1 MVRQA
6 TQVMGARRAT
16 RMLGALLAVLVV
28 GVAGP
33 AIGTA
38 AAQDTAQD
46 TGDLGAQIDQV
57 AGELAGADAEI
68 AQIQGARDQLD
79 TAVLAAQRKADA
91 LRSDSSQREQVRA
104 DLVAQARAFAIQ
116 RYMYG
121 SSGSRDLLAFLA
133 ALAKPADDAVWGL
146 ATLEVTSAAALDEA
160 EQVSEARDAVED
172 RLATAQSDLLVLS
185 AARDRKDQELRAAAA
200 RRTDVAGRFE
210 AVVRELGQA
219 TVNGMSTVAYD
230 AYRQAE
236 ATLAAEQPGCGLR
249 WELLAAIGK
258 TESNHGVGRLDAF
271 GNSQIAI
278 VGIPIGGDTDGGLLD
293 GDSSQDHAVGPMQF
307 IPSTWKRWGTD
318 ANGDGRTDPGNI
330 VDATTAAGR
339 YLCRAAG
346 DLTLTS
352 EAGVIRAILSYNP
365 NQTYLRVVGARFEAL
380 ANDLAAGWFS
390 AAALPPPPPPVA
402 DLPANAGPS
411 GRVAAGGTPAPPPP
425 PPPTEVVDVKVF
437 GPQDLAV
444 PTTAPVTIADG
455 ECLGASLVLD
465 GRSGFLRCRPV
476 KGAKPSSVRDPCE
489 RAPYDPSLVGCL
501 PDPTGA
507 PTLLRVDAASIEDV
521 GGATPP
527 PPYRLLVL
535 DGGDRCVPVPAPEP
549 PPAPPSKGGGK
560 GGAGTG
566 GAGTTTS
573 TTDSPRNGQGTSTT
587 STAPATSTTTS
598 TTTTAAPSSTTTT
611 APTPTVPIAERRTYT
626 CASGAV
632 VIGLPDTSSATWTAT
647 VRQDGLADR
656 RLPVVKAIS

>member
-1 MVRQA
+1 M
-6 TQVMGARRAT
+6 
-16 RMLGALLAVLVV
+16 
-28 GVAGP
+28 
-33 AIGTA
+33 
-38 AAQDTAQD
+38 
-46 TGDLGAQIDQV
+46 
-57 AGELAGADAEI
+57 
-68 AQIQGARDQLD
+68 
-79 TAVLAAQRKADA
+79 
-91 LRSDSSQREQVRA
+91 
-104 DLVAQARAFAIQ
+104 
-116 RYMYG
+116 
-121 SSGSRDLLAFLA
+121 
-133 ALAKPADDAVWGL
+133 
-146 ATLEVTSAAALDEA
+146 
-160 EQVSEARDAVED
+160 
-172 RLATAQSDLLVLS
+172 
-185 AARDRKDQELRAAAA
+185 
-200 RRTDVAGRFE
+200 AGRFE

-219 TVNGMSTVAYD
+219 TVNGMSTVAYN

-293 GDSSQDHAVGPMQF
+293 GDSSHDHAVGPMQF

-330 VDATTAAGR
+330 VDAATAAGR

-346 DLTLTS
+346 DLTLTT

-402 DLPANAGPS
+402 DLPANAGPG
-411 GRVAAGGTPAPPPP
+411 GRAAAGGTPAPPPP

-465 GRSGFLRCRPV
+465 GRGGFLRCRPV
-476 KGAKPSSVRDPCE
+476 QGAVFDPCE
-489 RAPYDPSLVGCL
+489 QAPYDPSLVGCL

-521 GGATPP
+521 GAATPP

-535 DGGDRCVPVPAPEP
+535 DGGDRCSPIPAPEP
-549 PPAPPSKGGGK
+549 PPAPPSKGGGGGGGGK
-560 GGAGTG
+560 GRDGYDDLDHRPAPERSGHLDHVDGPSDVDRRPARPPRRRSPPRARPPRHPPRPCRSPTG
-566 GAGTTTS
+566 
-573 TTDSPRNGQGTSTT
+573 R
-587 STAPATSTTTS
+587 
-598 TTTTAAPSSTTTT
+598 
-611 APTPTVPIAERRTYT
+611 PTPAPP
-626 CASGAV
+626 GAV
-632 VIGLPDTSSATWTAT
+632 VIGLPDTSSSTWTAT

-656 RLPVVKAIS
+656 RLPVVRAFS

>member
-1 MVRQA
+1 M
-6 TQVMGARRAT
+6 
-16 RMLGALLAVLVV
+16 
-28 GVAGP
+28 
-33 AIGTA
+33 
-38 AAQDTAQD
+38 
-46 TGDLGAQIDQV
+46 
-57 AGELAGADAEI
+57 AGELAGVDAEI

-79 TAVLAAQRKADA
+79 TAVLAAQRQADA
-91 LRSDSSQREQVRA
+91 LRSDSTQREQVRA
-104 DLVAQARAFAIQ
+104 DLVAQARAYAIQ

-146 ATLEVTSAAALDEA
+146 ATLEVTSEAALDEA
-160 EQVSEARDAVED
+160 EQVSEARDAVEE
-172 RLATAQSDLLVLS
+172 RLAAAQSDLLVLS
-185 AARDRKDQELRAAAA
+185 AARDRKEQELRAVTA
-200 RRTDVAGRFE
+200 RRTEVASRFE

-219 TVNGMSTVAYD
+219 TVNGMSTVAYN

-318 ANGDGRTDPGNI
+318 ANGDGRPDPGNI
-330 VDATTAAGR
+330 VDAATAAGR

-346 DLTLTS
+346 DLTLGT

-390 AAALPPPPPPVA
+390 AAALPPPPAPVA
-402 DLPANAGPS
+402 DLPANSGPG
-411 GRVAAGGTPAPPPP
+411 GRAAAGGTPAPPPP
-425 PPPTEVVDVKVF
+425 PPPTEVVDAKVF

-465 GRSGFLRCRPV
+465 GRAGFLRCRPV
-476 KGAKPSSVRDPCE
+476 QGKVLDPCE
-489 RAPYDPSLVGCL
+489 QAPYDPSLVGVPPR
-501 PDPTGA
+501 PDRRADVA
-507 PTLLRVDAASIEDV
+507 PGRRRQHRGRRGRHTS
-521 GGATPP
+521 TS
-527 PPYRLLVL
+527 YRLPVL

-549 PPAPPSKGGGK
+549 PPAPPSKVP
-560 GGAGTG
+560 GA
-566 GAGTTTS
+566 AARVAPGTTTS

-587 STAPATSTTTS
+587 STAPATSTTT
-598 TTTTAAPSSTTTT
+598 TTTSRPPLPPSSTTTT
-611 APTPTVPIAERRTYT
+611 APTPTVPIADRETYT
-626 CASGAV
+626 CAS
-632 VIGLPDTSSATWTAT
+632 
-647 VRQDGLADR
+647 VR
-656 RLPVVKAIS
+656 S

>member
-1 MVRQA
+1 
-6 TQVMGARRAT
+6 
-16 RMLGALLAVLVV
+16 
-28 GVAGP
+28 
-33 AIGTA
+33 
-38 AAQDTAQD
+38 
-46 TGDLGAQIDQV
+46 
-57 AGELAGADAEI
+57 
-68 AQIQGARDQLD
+68 
-79 TAVLAAQRKADA
+79 
-91 LRSDSSQREQVRA
+91 
-104 DLVAQARAFAIQ
+104 
-116 RYMYG
+116 MYG

-146 ATLEVTSAAALDEA
+146 ATLEVTSEAALDEA
-160 EQVSEARDAVED
+160 EQVSEARDAVEE
-172 RLATAQSDLLVLS
+172 RLAAAQSDLLVLS

-200 RRTDVAGRFE
+200 RRTEVAGRFE

-219 TVNGMSTVAYD
+219 TVNGMSTVAYN

-346 DLTLTS
+346 DLTLTT

-411 GRVAAGGTPAPPPP
+411 GRAAAGGTPAPPPP
-425 PPPTEVVDVKVF
+425 PPPTELVDVKVF

-444 PTTAPVTIADG
+444 PTTAPLTIADG

-476 KGAKPSSVRDPCE
+476 QGAKPSGRARSVRAGALRPLARGVPPRPD
-489 RAPYDPSLVGCL
+489 RGADAPPGRRRQHR
-501 PDPTGA
+501 G
-507 PTLLRVDAASIEDV
+507 RR
-521 GGATPP
+521 GATPP

-535 DGGDRCVPVPAPEP
+535 DGGDRCLPIPAPEP
-549 PPAPPSKGGGK
+549 PPAPPSKGGG
-560 GGAGTG
+560 GGGKG

-573 TTDSPRNGQGTSTT
+573 TTSTTGPPRNGQGTSTT
-587 STAPATSTTTS
+587 STVPTTTS
-598 TTTTAAPSSTTTT
+598 RRPHDHHDGDDVATPSTT
-611 APTPTVPIAERRTYT
+611 APAPHNDR
-626 CASGAV
+626 
-632 VIGLPDTSSATWTAT
+632 
-647 VRQDGLADR
+647 ADR
-656 RLPVVKAIS
+656 RAGDLHLRLGRGRHRPSRHLVAHVDGDGPPGRAGRPPSAGGPGLQLGRSEIS